1 MKIRVKIMVLS
12 GLAIL
17 AIATLHN
24 SQQISANLPTTSWH
38 ASRILADGGL
48 PMPPWPSSGNVLL
61 ADGGLPM
68 PPWPSS
74 GNVLLADG
82 GLPMPPWPSSGN
94 VLLADGGLP
103 MPPWPPSGNLAETGD
118 GGRVNGSRDL
128 QAPRNSA

>member
-68 PPWPSS
+68 PPWP
-74 GNVLLADG
+74 
-82 GLPMPPWPSSGN
+82 
-94 VLLADGGLP
+94 
-103 MPPWPPSGNLAETGD
+103 PSGNLAETGD